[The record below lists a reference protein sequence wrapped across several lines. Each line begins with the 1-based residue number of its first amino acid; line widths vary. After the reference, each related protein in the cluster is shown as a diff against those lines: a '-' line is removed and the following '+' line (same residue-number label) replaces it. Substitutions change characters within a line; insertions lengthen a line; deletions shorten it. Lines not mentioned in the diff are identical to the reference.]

1 MKTTSCSITRFTR
14 HMCAPPLRR
23 PCRLAYRQLI
33 ISRLSFSICYLR
45 LAIAWQLFAICSLR
59 FAVGHPAAS
68 AHSTSQTP
76 SVQKVFKG
84 IFKYT
89 TIMLPPFPN
98 LQLSTFN
105 LQPRSP
111 NLRTFS
117 NLLHAQVTRSH
128 VQSHLTFLK
137 GQPHAC
143 QCATLMAHSNS
154 NLCHH
159 GTMAHFSLFCFY
171 CTVISLSTNY
181 EFFISLASS
190 VL

>member
-76 SVQKVFKG
+76 SVQRFSKIFKG
-84 IFKYT
+84 IQRYSK
-89 TIMLPPFPN
+89 IN
-98 LQLSTFN
+98 LNTPVLICVYPCPSLVQAPAAIGSLFRVSSRAPIRPLSTFN
-105 LQPRSP
+105 E
-111 NLRTFS
+111 
-117 NLLHAQVTRSH
+117 
-128 VQSHLTFLK
+128 
-137 GQPHAC
+137 
-143 QCATLMAHSNS
+143 
-154 NLCHH
+154 
-159 GTMAHFSLFCFY
+159 Y
-171 CTVISLSTNY
+171 
-181 EFFISLASS
+181 
-190 VL
+190 